1 MDFAQSTCTAYALLM
16 NGYAIVFI
24 HGKPNDLTLGALAIP
39 QHCPI
44 WARHIT
50 KWSIWSGTHQAG
62 EGTSN

>member
-50 KWSIWSGTHQAG
+50 K
-62 EGTSN
+62 